1 MTDLGRGYGPQGSE
15 PWHPGDPGYGGQ
27 QPVPGPTDDQWQQPQ
42 QYGGQAFVDQQGY
55 PQQMQQAAQQ
65 QGYPQQGYPQQ
76 AYPGGQPQQPQQYG
90 GQQFAQGQQQ
100 AQQAQQYGGQ
110 TFGDQQ
116 GYPQQGH
123 GGGQGFP
130 GGQGYQD
137 QQQGYPQQGFPGQQ
151 QSAPGYQGQ
160 QQGYSQQGMP
170 QQGMPQSGM
179 PQSVMNQQGA
189 PQSEM
194 PQQGASQP
202 GMPQQ
207 PGQQRVP
214 GEQAP
219 GGQVPGGRASRRRRP
234 EPERPAGPGPDG
246 IDWEAEAAALEAGG
260 RPAEAEPE
268 QAEVEWDEHQDDY
281 AEDGGDDQNG
291 FLGEEDNS
299 REGKKKRKE
308 KGKKSGRRN
317 GGACL
322 LVALVM
328 VGGVAGAG
336 WWGYGFYQD
345 HFGPPPDFTGQGSG
359 SVMVEI
365 KKGAVGAEMGK
376 TLKEAGVVKSI
387 EAFTQACGKNPK
399 CTTIQYGTYT
409 MPKEMSAEAAVTNLV
424 EANGG
429 EKLIVQEGL
438 TAAATYAKIDDKLQ
452 LAKGTTAE
460 VAKAQLGSLG
470 LPAYANGNIEG
481 FLWPAR
487 YSIASG
493 MKPED
498 LLKQMVKNAVDRYA
512 GLDAEAAKIGLKTGY
527 EVVIEASILQAEGN
541 NPDDFAKMA
550 RTIQN
555 RLADTGKIDGKLGM
569 DTTLQY
575 SLGRKVLDKKDINDA
590 SNKYNTYIN
599 AGLPPGPISN
609 PGDAALKAVLNPA
622 DGKWLYF
629 IAMDPKN
636 TRFSET
642 DKQFAADVEEYC
654 KAAGQGFD
662 KVAVHCTT
670 K

>member
-1 MTDLGRGYGPQGSE
+1 
-15 PWHPGDPGYGGQ
+15 
-27 QPVPGPTDDQWQQPQ
+27 
-42 QYGGQAFVDQQGY
+42 
-55 PQQMQQAAQQ
+55 
-65 QGYPQQGYPQQ
+65 
-76 AYPGGQPQQPQQYG
+76 
-90 GQQFAQGQQQ
+90 
-100 AQQAQQYGGQ
+100 
-110 TFGDQQ
+110 
-116 GYPQQGH
+116 
-123 GGGQGFP
+123 
-130 GGQGYQD
+130 
-137 QQQGYPQQGFPGQQ
+137 
-151 QSAPGYQGQ
+151 
-160 QQGYSQQGMP
+160 MP
-170 QQGMPQSGM
+170 
-179 PQSVMNQQGA
+179 
-189 PQSEM
+189 
-194 PQQGASQP
+194 QP
-202 GMPQQ
+202 GMPQPGMPQ
-207 PGQQRVP
+207 PGMPQAGMPQAGAVQQPGHPQVP
-214 GEQAP
+214 QQP
-219 GGQVPGGRASRRRRP
+219 GGPQPGGRAARRRQ
-234 EPERPAGPGPDG
+234 EAEAPAGPGPDG

-260 RPAEAEPE
+260 SPVEAPPAHDEGEWDGHEDDFAEAGE
-268 QAEVEWDEHQDDY
+268 DEH
-281 AEDGGDDQNG
+281 GG
-291 FLGEEDNS
+291 FLGDEDNS

-328 VGGVAGAG
+328 LGGVAGGG

-359 SVMVEI
+359 SVTVEI
-365 KKGAVGAEMGK
+365 KKGAVGAQMGM
-376 TLKEAGVVKSI
+376 TLKQAGVVKSV

-438 TAAATYAKIDDKLQ
+438 TAAATYVKIDEKLQ
-452 LAKGTTAE
+452 LAKGTTAD
-460 VAKAQLGSLG
+460 VAKAQVGSLG

-487 YSIASG
+487 YSIAEG

-498 LLKQMVKNAVDRYA
+498 LLKQMIKNAVDRYA
-512 GLDAEAAKIGLKTGY
+512 GLDAQAAGIGLKTGY
-527 EVVIEASILQAEGN
+527 DVVIEASILQAEGN
-541 NPDDFAKMA
+541 NPEDFAKMA
-550 RTIQN
+550 KTIQN
-555 RLADTGKIDGKLGM
+555 RLADKGKIDGKLGM

-575 SLGRKVLDKKDINDA
+575 SLGRKVLDKRDINDG
-590 SNKYNTYIN
+590 SNKYNTYVN

-609 PGDAALKAVLNPA
+609 PGEAALKAVLNPA

-629 IAMDPKN
+629 IAMDAKT

-642 DKQFAADVEEYC
+642 DKEFAANVEEYC
-654 KAAGQGFD
+654 RAAGQGFD

>member
-1 MTDLGRGYGPQGSE
+1 MPQPGV
-15 PWHPGDPGYGGQ
+15 PQAGTAQHPGQ
-27 QPVPGPTDDQWQQPQ
+27 QQVPPQ
-42 QYGGQAFVDQQGY
+42 Q
-55 PQQMQQAAQQ
+55 
-65 QGYPQQGYPQQ
+65 
-76 AYPGGQPQQPQQYG
+76 PGGQPQ
-90 GQQFAQGQQQ
+90 
-100 AQQAQQYGGQ
+100 
-110 TFGDQQ
+110 
-116 GYPQQGH
+116 
-123 GGGQGFP
+123 
-130 GGQGYQD
+130 
-137 QQQGYPQQGFPGQQ
+137 
-151 QSAPGYQGQ
+151 
-160 QQGYSQQGMP
+160 
-170 QQGMPQSGM
+170 
-179 PQSVMNQQGA
+179 
-189 PQSEM
+189 
-194 PQQGASQP
+194 
-202 GMPQQ
+202 
-207 PGQQRVP
+207 
-214 GEQAP
+214 
-219 GGQVPGGRASRRRRP
+219 GGRAGRRRQ
-234 EPERPAGPGPDG
+234 EPEAPAGPGPDG

-260 RPAEAEPE
+260 SPVEAPPVPDED
-268 QAEVEWDEHQDDY
+268 EWDGHEDDFAEHG
-281 AEDGGDDQNG
+281 EDEQSG

-328 VGGVAGAG
+328 LGGVAGGG

-359 SVMVEI
+359 SVTVEI
-365 KKGAVGAEMGK
+365 KKGAVGAQMGM
-376 TLKEAGVVKSI
+376 TLKQAGVVKSV

-409 MPKEMSAEAAVTNLV
+409 MPKEMSGEAAVTNLV

-438 TAAATYAKIDDKLQ
+438 TAAATYAKIDEKLQ
-452 LAKGTTAE
+452 LAKGTTAD
-460 VAKAQLGSLG
+460 VAKAQVANLG
-470 LPAYANGNIEG
+470 LPAYAGGNIEG

-487 YSIASG
+487 YSIAAG

-512 GLDAEAAKIGLKTGY
+512 GLDADASKIGLKTGY

-541 NPDDFAKMA
+541 NPEDFAKMA

-555 RLADTGKIDGKLGM
+555 RLADKGKIDGKLGM

-575 SLGRKVLDKKDINDA
+575 ALGRKTLDKKDINDG
-590 SNKYNTYIN
+590 SNKYNTYVN

-609 PGDAALKAVLNPA
+609 PGDAALNAVLNPA

-629 IAMDPKN
+629 IAMDPKT

-642 DKQFAADVEEYC
+642 DKEFAANVEEYC

-662 KVAVHCTT
+662 KAAVHCTT